1 SPHIEPAWLLV
12 FGRVKI
18 GLTHKWREI
27 VDHRLH
33 QEQAYQRG
41 VFSIFYSVGSKP
53 LAIWDTFIRDGYI
66 SKLLDEDLKSTVLEI
81 GGTNVSTTYMVCPK
95 GNAVLGIC
103 MPFLI
108 MIVKNL
114 KKYFSFEVTILDETG
129 TRRRFRVSNFQSQ
142 TQILPLCTVM
152 PIGLSEGWNQ
162 IQFNL
167 AEFTR
172 RAYKK
177 QFVEVQKLKI
187 NANIRLRRIYFA
199 ERLIPEDQLPAEYK
213 LFFPVKY
220 SMQVIKAASRVPVN
234 EDKSSQMVEIEADQ
248 PDRVNAATIMPGLS
262 EQLSHVAEDKSEYNL
277 KLSTVSTKASTEDT
291 RTIEIIINEE
301 VDDQTTVTHN
311 EGVESGDTGDVL
323 TDVIEINEPEHCGA
337 NPLAIWDMEVQNG
350 HIKRLTDNEV
360 NSIVLEI
367 VSTNV
372 ATTYITCPKN
382 NQILGIKLPFLVMI
396 VKNLKRYF
404 SFEITILDDKNM
416 RRRFRIS
423 NFQSTTK
430 IKPFCTSMPIGLAGG
445 WNQIQFNLADFTRRA
460 YGTQFIETLRVQV
473 HANARL
479 RLKSA
484 TETPENVEVAKSAAA
499 LETEAPVEEAAPTED
514 VKEAAESAAEE
525 TEATEP
531 AEEAVVT
538 QDAEGT
544 AEPETEEPEINK
556 IKEDYI
562 LFCSLPATLMPCA
575 IHKQTEAKRTVRCVG
590 FALY

>member
-1 SPHIEPAWLLV
+1 MY
-12 FGRVKI
+12 R
-18 GLTHKWREI
+18 
-27 VDHRLH
+27 
-33 QEQAYQRG
+33 QAYQRG

-167 AEFTR
+167 AEFTK

-177 QFVEVQKLKI
+177 QFVEAQKLKI

-213 LFFPVKY
+213 LFFPLKPRSENTKQKIIKEKDKEDEKENNIPIENVDQQVTTEEAAELSKQSATHSKVKY
-220 SMQVIKAASRVPVN
+220 SMQVIKAASKVPVN
-234 EDKSSQMVEIEADQ
+234 QDKSSQMVEIEADQ
-248 PDRVNAATIMPGLS
+248 RDRVNAATIMPGLS

-323 TDVIEINEPEHCGA
+323 TDVIEINEPE
-337 NPLAIWDMEVQNG
+337 Q
-350 HIKRLTDNEV
+350 
-360 NSIVLEI
+360 
-367 VSTNV
+367 
-372 ATTYITCPKN
+372 
-382 NQILGIKLPFLVMI
+382 
-396 VKNLKRYF
+396 
-404 SFEITILDDKNM
+404 
-416 RRRFRIS
+416 
-423 NFQSTTK
+423 
-430 IKPFCTSMPIGLAGG
+430 
-445 WNQIQFNLADFTRRA
+445 
-460 YGTQFIETLRVQV
+460 
-473 HANARL
+473 
-479 RLKSA
+479 
-484 TETPENVEVAKSAAA
+484 
-499 LETEAPVEEAAPTED
+499 
-514 VKEAAESAAEE
+514 
-525 TEATEP
+525 
-531 AEEAVVT
+531 
-538 QDAEGT
+538 
-544 AEPETEEPEINK
+544 
-556 IKEDYI
+556 
-562 LFCSLPATLMPCA
+562 
-575 IHKQTEAKRTVRCVG
+575 
-590 FALY
+590 